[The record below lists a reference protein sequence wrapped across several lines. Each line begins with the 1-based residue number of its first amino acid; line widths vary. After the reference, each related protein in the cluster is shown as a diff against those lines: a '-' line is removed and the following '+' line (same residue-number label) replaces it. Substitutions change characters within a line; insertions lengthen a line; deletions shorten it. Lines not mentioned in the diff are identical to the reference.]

1 MATRPGPV
9 PLTAAALGA
18 VLLAALVALS
28 PSQRAQSLGLTR
40 HGQTLT
46 VQDAGAADAV
56 AVVAINPGTA
66 GQVYTISDAGLPH
79 WAAASGGS
87 PWGSTVV
94 DGLAGAGWTAA
105 ATPSGT
111 SATWTNSTL
120 VLSVPNGTTGI
131 VRQQSVVTVPS
142 GSTGWDFA
150 VRLQATTGSGTTSA
164 LVGVYWNLNSDATQY
179 FGANIRG
186 DGAIYVS
193 WNTGS
198 AGSNPFAAT
207 TLSLGGGQSWVRL
220 SRTTAGAWVVWYG
233 EGAAGALPTAWA
245 RRYVLDTADGA
256 LATPYAVQIIAG
268 GDPGAPS
275 VDWVATVRAV
285 RTTWSGSL

>member
-1 MATRPGPV
+1 MATRYTMMGTV
-9 PLTAAALGA
+9 AGVTAA
-18 VLLAALVALS
+18 VVAALVAMS
-28 PSQRAQSLGLTR
+28 GGERAQSLGLTR

-79 WAAASGGS
+79 WAAASGGTS
-87 PWGSTVV
+87 WGATTA
-94 DGLAGAGWTAA
+94 DPMAGAGWTAA

-111 SATWTNSTL
+111 SATWTSSTL
-120 VLSVPNGTTGI
+120 VLSVPNGTTGT

-150 VRLQATTGSGTTSA
+150 VRLQTTTGSGATSA
-164 LVGVYWNLNSDATQY
+164 AVGVYWILNSGATQY

-186 DGAIYVS
+186 DGAIYVG
-193 WNTGS
+193 WDTGS
-198 AGSNPFAAT
+198 AGSDAYAGT
-207 TLSLGGGQSWVRL
+207 TLSIGGGQSWVRL
-220 SRTTAGAWVVWYG
+220 SRTTAGVWIVWYG
-233 EGAAGALPTAWA
+233 EGLAGALPTAWA
-245 RRYVLDTADGA
+245 RRYVYDNIAGA
-256 LATPYAVQIIAG
+256 VAAPYAVQIIAAG
-268 GDPGAPS
+268 VSDAPS
-275 VDWVATVRAV
+275 VNWVATVHSI